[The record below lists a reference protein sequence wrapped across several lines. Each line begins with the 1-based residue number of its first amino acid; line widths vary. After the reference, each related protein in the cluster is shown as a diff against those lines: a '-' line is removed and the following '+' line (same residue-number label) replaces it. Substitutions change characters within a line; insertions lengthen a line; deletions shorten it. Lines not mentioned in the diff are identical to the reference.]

1 MVAATPIYENLG
13 PILKKKN
20 PKEKEKKIIK
30 KIFTNANL
38 VLSHGNK
45 AILAMRARG
54 IGPRTAGRILA
65 MHYET
70 EEEFLRE
77 ILSAEIIYA
86 RTRRF
91 WD

>member
-1 MVAATPIYENLG
+1 MVAATPTYENLG
-13 PILKKKN
+13 PLLKMKN

-30 KIFTNANL
+30 RLFTNANL
-38 VLSHGNK
+38 ILSHGKK
-45 AILAMRARG
+45 AVLAMRARG
-54 IGPRTAGRILA
+54 IGPRTAARILA

>member
-1 MVAATPIYENLG
+1 
-13 PILKKKN
+13 
-20 PKEKEKKIIK
+20 
-30 KIFTNANL
+30 
-38 VLSHGNK
+38 
-45 AILAMRARG
+45 MRARG
-54 IGPRTAGRILA
+54 VGPKTAARILA

-77 ILSAEIIYA
+77 ILSAEILYA